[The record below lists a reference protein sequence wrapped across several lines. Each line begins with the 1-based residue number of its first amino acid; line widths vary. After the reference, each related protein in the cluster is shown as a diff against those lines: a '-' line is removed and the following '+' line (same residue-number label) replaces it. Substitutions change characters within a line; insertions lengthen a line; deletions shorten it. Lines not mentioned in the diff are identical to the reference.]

1 VHLNDFDFI
10 YIYIILNSSTSNS
23 MNNILQL
30 NFINVCIQQWNK
42 ILLDVLCK
50 KYQIMEKNE
59 ASN

>member
-1 VHLNDFDFI
+1 
-10 YIYIILNSSTSNS
+10 